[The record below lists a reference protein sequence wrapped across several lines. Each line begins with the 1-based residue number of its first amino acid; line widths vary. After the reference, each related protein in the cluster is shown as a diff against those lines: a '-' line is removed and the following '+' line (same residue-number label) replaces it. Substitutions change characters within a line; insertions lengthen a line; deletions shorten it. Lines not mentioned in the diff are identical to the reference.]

1 MVMLQRILIFSF
13 LLMVA
18 GCQDS
23 GDRQDGQS
31 MQSATLALNWYPEME
46 HGGFL
51 AAEVGGEFAKN
62 GVKVQIVPGGPG
74 APQVV
79 IAELQAGRIEFAVS
93 DADNVVKA
101 RAAGVPVVALLA
113 PLQDS
118 PRCIMVHKASGF
130 SRLEDLKDIELAIS
144 ESRPFA
150 LWMKKKLPLTGVTMV
165 PFNGSVG
172 EFLVKPAYA
181 QQGYIFSEPFVA
193 KEKGGDPEVLLVST
207 IGFNPYASL
216 LVTTEAVIREKPELV
231 RSVVLASVAGWK
243 RYLADPK
250 QTNDFIGTLNSEL
263 SPEALQFGATAMAPL
278 CQTPEG
284 QGFCEMNVE
293 RWRTLISQ
301 IEEVGDIPAGTVKAE
316 ECFTHEFFGGK

>member
-1 MVMLQRILIFSF
+1 MLQRILTCSF
-13 LLMVA
+13 LLMMA

-23 GDRQDGQS
+23 VKSPSGPSVQT
-31 MQSATLALNWYPEME
+31 ATMALNWYPEME

-51 AAEVGGEFAKN
+51 AAEEGGEFARN
-62 GVKVQIVPGGPG
+62 GVKVEIVPGGPG

-113 PLQDS
+113 PLQES

-181 QQGYIFSEPFVA
+181 QQGYVFSEPFVA
-193 KEKGGDPEVLLVST
+193 KEKGGDPEVLLVSAT
-207 IGFNPYASL
+207 GFNPYASL

-231 RSVVLASVAGWK
+231 RSVVQASLEGWK
-243 RYLADPK
+243 RYLADPS
-250 QTNDFIGTLNSEL
+250 QTNVFIGTLNSEL

-284 QGFCEMNVE
+284 QGFCEMNLQ
-293 RWRTLISQ
+293 RWQTLISQ
-301 IEEVGDIPAGTVKAE
+301 IEEVGDIPAGSVKAE
-316 ECFTHEFFGGK
+316 ECFTHEFLRGK